1 MNTLSMTAPAPE
13 AALALYDLAVTSG
26 AASAYEAAAHALA
39 RALQRQKAISAAKP
53 RLTVVASLG
62 APCEPVA
69 VRPARKAARRAT
81 EATEDALTALFTT
94 PRSKAAT
101 GSFWVVWTDGTATR
115 VSGVV
120 FNATKPQTRWAAA
133 LKAADQLRR
142 MRARHAYAVQLAEM
156 AAGDVP
162 ALKVRTSA
170 GVMVDSAEW
179 QRLAAV
185 RPMAALA
192 AIFDET
198 SEEMFTPPEGR
209 CYGAGDAEEARALEA
224 RLVPARLF
232 WRRAEIERQGGRIF
246 RGHAPGAMI
255 VYERPDSVKL
265 RMADM
270 DAPALASMRASARD
284 AFESVIPPKALEF
297 ADVGAEAP
305 ESFFDLDGRTVVID
319 PTASDSDGDRQFA
332 MAWGAV
338 PGGRLIRY
346 TFKRLPGGREF
357 RLTATDGRCVNVSGQ
372 RAKLLRL
379 AA

>member
-1 MNTLSMTAPAPE
+1 MNTLTMTAPAPE

-39 RALQRQKAISAAKP
+39 RALQRQKAIAAAKARP
-53 RLTVVASLG
+53 TVAQPLG

-69 VRPARKAARRAT
+69 VKPARKASRRAA
-81 EATEDALTALFTT
+81 EADDALTALFTT

-101 GSFWVVWTDGTATR
+101 GSFWVVWSDGTATR

-120 FNATKPQTRWAAA
+120 YNATKPQTRWAAA

-142 MRARHAYAVQLAEM
+142 MRARHAYAAQLVEM

-162 ALKVRTSA
+162 ALKVRTS
-170 GVMVDSAEW
+170 GGIMVDSAEW

-198 SEEMFTPPEGR
+198 SEEMFTPPEAGR
-209 CYGAGDAEEARALEA
+209 YGAGDAEEARALEA

-232 WRRAEIERQGGRIF
+232 WRRAEVERQGGRIF

-284 AFESVIPPKALEF
+284 AFESLTPPKVLEF
-297 ADVGAEAP
+297 ANVGAETP
-305 ESFFDLDGRTVVID
+305 ESFFDLDGRAVVID
-319 PTASDSDGDRQFA
+319 PAATSSDGDRQFA
-332 MAWGAV
+332 MAWGAAS
-338 PGGRLIRY
+338 GGRLIRY

-357 RLTATDGRCVNVSGQ
+357 RLTATDGRCVNVAGQ